1 MPESHATSKR
11 VRWATSAVGT
21 KPRFLFMCG
30 SSVFLGVGSIVG
42 VTLLVKVVG
51 IRATHD
57 LPVMPLER
65 GLFALVCAS
74 ILVARSFT
82 PSYPLLRFVGCF
94 TR

>member
-1 MPESHATSKR
+1 
-11 VRWATSAVGT
+11 
-21 KPRFLFMCG
+21 MCG

-74 ILVARSFT
+74 ILVGAVVYPILSFAALRGLLHQMTHARDSKSSVQE
-82 PSYPLLRFVGCF
+82 PEE
-94 TR
+94 